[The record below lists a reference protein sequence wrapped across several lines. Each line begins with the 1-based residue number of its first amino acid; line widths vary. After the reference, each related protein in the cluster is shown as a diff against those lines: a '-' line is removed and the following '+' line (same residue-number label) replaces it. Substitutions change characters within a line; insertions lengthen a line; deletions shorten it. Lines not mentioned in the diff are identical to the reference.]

1 MLSQLY
7 MEAHELQMAVNKS
20 EIRTTDSNLSTGPEY
35 GPWYILFI
43 FIRQWIVEQDN
54 LL

>member
-1 MLSQLY
+1 

-20 EIRTTDSNLSTGPEY
+20 KVRTTNGNLSTGPDY
-35 GPWYILFI
+35 GACYVLFI
-43 FIRQWIVEQDN
+43 FIHQQTVEQYD